1 MEVTDDIKEF
11 ILANRVWLFTKSEKE
26 GMRYNDTI
34 ANNTISVDAL
44 RKEIRLELKEELRKE
59 LKEELREEIMNEL
72 KRQRVARQ
80 KQAKSKVPK
89 ALREAVWNTYVGN
102 SVGEVKCHCCTVNMM
117 TQMNF
122 HCGHV
127 TAFANGGLTTLDN
140 LRPICSSCNLS
151 MGTENLLEFKATY
164 FTSAKIPCADAV
176 TDV

>member
-1 MEVTDDIKEF
+1 
-11 ILANRVWLFTKSEKE
+11 
-26 GMRYNDTI
+26 MRYNDNPEET
-34 ANNTISVDAL
+34 AFNMEAL
-44 RKEIRLELKEELRKE
+44 RSKIRKELKEVLRKE
-59 LKEELREEIMNEL
+59 LKKELREEIMNEL
-72 KRQRVARQ
+72 KRERLAKQ

-117 TQMNF
+117 TQLNF

-151 MGTENLLEFKATY
+151 MGTENLFEFKATY
-164 FTSAKIPCADAV
+164 FTSAKLPTPCADDTCVV